1 VSANAD
7 TKMPKVIEL
16 WAPWMGQKEAM
27 ALIDDINRT
36 PIWQRKPDGKVLG
49 DRLRV
54 TNAHREWLK
63 LWTIAACDMSPEQA
77 QEWRKTKDRERR
89 RRLRQLHGA
98 KSRPEYET
106 QSKSTTKPWLA
117 LGMSRRT
124 WYRYRGTSTSAGL
137 AKGVRKSI
145 RNGPHPSA
153 KIGGTS
159 VDAIK
164 LIRAE
169 DIPVP
174 PELTPPPKKGRA
186 VPLAQMEQPNT
197 PTKAQKPKLQRRA
210 SVDATA
216 PPAQRTNLSQVE
228 PDTSFG
234 ATKTEQELVEMVT
247 VLRKFLG
254 NQATNGDWRKHMEIH
269 SKWSKSTF
277 DRRLRIVK
285 ARGWIRVVGNTDANL
300 ERAPWGSLLQATEIA
315 PGVSSQFGSKR
326 CQESATLS
334 GAADAA
340 AKAAMELL
348 QRLNRDKPAA

>member
-1 VSANAD
+1 
-7 TKMPKVIEL
+7 
-16 WAPWMGQKEAM
+16 
-27 ALIDDINRT
+27 
-36 PIWQRKPDGKVLG
+36 
-49 DRLRV
+49 V
-54 TNAHREWLK
+54 TNAHRERLK
-63 LWTIAACDMSPEQA
+63 LWTIAACDMSQEEA
-77 QEWRKTKDRERR
+77 QEWRKAKERERR
-89 RRLRQLHGA
+89 RRLRQLRGGKLQA
-98 KSRPEYET
+98 S
-106 QSKSTTKPWLA
+106 STNRTKPWLA
-117 LGMSRRT
+117 LGMSRAS
-124 WYRYRGTSTSAGL
+124 WYRRETTSSAELVTGVKSPDTS
-137 AKGVRKSI
+137 VRKRETVS
-145 RNGPHPSA
+145 S
-153 KIGGTS
+153 
-159 VDAIK
+159 AIK
-164 LIRAE
+164 LIKAE
-169 DIPVP
+169 DKPVS
-174 PELTPPPKKGRA
+174 PELVSAPKKGRA